1 MLKKILS
8 GLAIG
13 AAPLLVT
20 FLSCEVFAESLR
32 FAEYSPNRGV
42 RGETLSWLAD
52 EVKRRSGGTLTL
64 EMHWGE
70 ALLKAEGT
78 LKGLSEG
85 VADMGTVTSVYTP
98 KEMQL
103 YLLGDMPMANS
114 DPWVGMR
121 AIYDL
126 VAARPEFKETFDK
139 LGVVY
144 LANFST
150 GAVQMACKKPISSLN
165 DLKGLKVRGTGPYA
179 KTFGEL
185 GAAMQRMPQP
195 DVYQAL
201 DSGLLDCSQNYY
213 YSIRTYRQY
222 EVAPHL
228 IEMNWGQ
235 NLGWGVFMSKAS
247 FDKLGK
253 SQQKLLLDIGRD
265 FTDHF
270 AKAII
275 DANTTDRD
283 AMLQGERKAT
293 LLVLPEDQRK
303 QLIAMGDKRVEEW
316 VEQINKAGLPGDAIL
331 KDYKALIAKYE
342 AERVSKGYPWKR

>member
-1 MLKKILS
+1 MLRKT
-8 GLAIG
+8 LAYLAVG
-13 AAPLLVT
+13 AVPLLAA
-20 FLSCEVFAESLR
+20 LAPGGAQADSLR

-52 EVKRRSGGTLTL
+52 EVKRRSNGALTV

-70 ALLKAEGT
+70 ALLKAAGT
-78 LKGLSEG
+78 LKGLADG

-103 YLLGDMPMANS
+103 YQLGDMPTANS

-126 VAARPEFKETFDK
+126 ITTRPEFKESFDK
-139 LGVVY
+139 QGVVY
-144 LANFST
+144 LGNFST
-150 GAVQMACKKPISSLN
+150 GPVQMACKRPISNLS

-195 DVYQAL
+195 EAYQAL

-213 YSIRTYRQY
+213 YAIRTYRQY

-235 NLGWGVFMSKAS
+235 NLGWGVFISKSA
-247 FDKLGK
+247 FAKLTE
-253 SQQKLLLDIGRD
+253 SQQKLLIDLGRD

-275 DANTTDRD
+275 DANANDRE
-283 AMLQGERKAT
+283 AMLKGDKKAT

-303 QLIAMGDKRVEEW
+303 QLIERGDKRLDEW
-316 VEQINKAGLPGDAIL
+316 VEQINKAGLAGDAIL
-331 KDYKALIAKYE
+331 KDYKTLIAKYE
-342 AERVSKGYPWKR
+342 AERDSKGYPWKR